1 MAANILN
8 NRYRILQTLAEGGFG
23 RTYLAE
29 DTHMPSKRRCVI
41 KQLKPITQNAQT
53 QQLVQERFQREGAV
67 LEELGEHHR
76 QIPQLYAYFAEGG
89 EFYLVQ
95 EWVEGSTL
103 TETVRHNGR
112 LTETEVTALL
122 ASLLPVLDFIHSR
135 HIVHRDIKPDNIIL
149 RASDGVPMLIDFG
162 AVKEAVNAAGVGSKA
177 SIVIGTPGFIASEQ
191 AAGHPTY
198 ASDLYSLGL
207 TAIFALCGK
216 FPQDLT
222 QDGRTGEMLW
232 RQDVSVSNATLAAV
246 LERSI
251 RHSTRDRFASAEEM
265 LAALQSGIPNA
276 GIANAGQ
283 PDRFST
289 MPTVA
294 VSPGMP
300 TQPNAPSPGTKPTVP
315 VASPKIT
322 SPDAIAPVAGSNTV
336 GVQPKRGG
344 IPGCLLWGLA
354 LGGFLG
360 AGWALAGGFL
370 GSLFAPE
377 SPTSEPI
384 SSQPVP
390 STAPPT
396 EPTPKQTSK
405 PTLSTPPEPPLE
417 VPSEIEPEPPLE
429 APSATEPE
437 PPLEAPSA
445 TEAEASVPEETSD
458 IPRTPDVDVAPTPA
472 PEEEEAIPTLPSES
486 DTAPPVRV
494 EEPVEEE
501 VSESDTSEPEGTQ
514 EEVASAPSPDES
526 FEGTANASIDIP
538 GFAPGTQRRAIEFAL
553 GEPTRESSGLW
564 GNTQAVLYADQIPGQ
579 VDLGY
584 LFDPGSGRLRQTE
597 ATFDPSMDI
606 EILSGTLED
615 MTSNNLSTQ
624 IEKGLTAVY
633 RGKVDRFDFTSGRR
647 DRLKGTIQRSEDD
660 RIYLAVWEAD
670 LH

>member
-29 DTHMPSKRRCVI
+29 DTHMPSRRRCVI
-41 KQLKPITQNAQT
+41 KQLKPVAQNAQT

-67 LEELGEHHR
+67 LEDLGEHHR

-162 AVKEAVNAAGVGSKA
+162 AVKEAVNAASTGSKA

-207 TAIFALCGK
+207 TAVFALSGK

-232 RQDVSVSNATLAAV
+232 RQDVSVSNSTLAAV

-251 RHSTRDRFASAEEM
+251 RHSTRDRFSTAGEM
-265 LAALQSGIPNA
+265 LAALQNGIPNA
-276 GIANAGQ
+276 GIPNAGQ

-300 TQPNAPSPGTKPTVP
+300 TRPDTSNPGTKPTIP
-315 VASPKIT
+315 VAPPNVT
-322 SPDAIAPVAGSNTV
+322 SPAVTTPVGGSNTV
-336 GVQPKRGG
+336 PAQPKRGK

-354 LGGFLG
+354 IGGFLG

-384 SSQPVP
+384 SSQPTP
-390 STAPPT
+390 PTAPPDR
-396 EPTPKQTSK
+396 PTPKPTSN

-417 VPSEIEPEPPLE
+417 PPLE
-429 APSATEPE
+429 TEPE
-437 PPLEAPSA
+437 PPLEPPLA
-445 TEAEASVPEETSD
+445 TESEASVPEETPN
-458 IPRTPDVDVAPTPA
+458 IARTPDGDVAPSPL
-472 PEEEEAIPTLPSES
+472 PEEEEAIPTPPSES

-501 VSESDTSEPEGTQ
+501 VSESDTPEPEETQ

-526 FEGTANASIDIP
+526 FEGRGNASIDIP
-538 GFAPGTQRRAIEFAL
+538 GFAPGTQRKAIEFAL

-564 GNTQAVLYADQIPGQ
+564 NTRAVLYADRIPGQ

-597 ATFDPSMDI
+597 ATFDPSLDI

-647 DRLKGTIQRSEDD
+647 DRLKGTIQRAEDD
-660 RIYLAVWEAD
+660 RIYIAVWEAD